1 MIQILQERDC
11 CGCGACSV
19 VCPQNCITM
28 QEGTLGHLFPHVDQT
43 KCVGCGLCD
52 RVCPMQVNLKHCD
65 RQTAVA
71 AFAKD
76 AFTRFEG
83 SSGGMFGVFSKKL
96 LANGYIVYGAAFA
109 EDLKLQ
115 CMSANT
121 VEELSPLYKSKYLQS
136 DMTGGFKKIKE
147 QLRAGKK
154 ILFVSTPCQVYAL
167 KSYLMEDYPNLLTVD
182 FFCHGVPSQRFFN
195 QCLAEEEKALGSKI
209 LRYGF
214 RAKKKRG
221 ATPHYVALSYE
232 KNGRQKDIIDYY
244 FVSPFYAIFQKYIDL
259 RESCYNCRFAGRNR
273 ASDITIGDFHD
284 IDRYIQGVNR
294 FDGVSTVVL
303 NTPKGYAMWD
313 SCLEYVQAYPM
324 DLEKLIS
331 DGQCFGNGTNRPAR
345 RDEFVDDYNK
355 LETEALLRKW
365 ANPNAYRKQQIYYGL
380 PKAIRQKLK
389 KFMGV

>member
-96 LANGYIVYGAAFA
+96 LANGYIVYGAAFD

>member
-28 QEGTLGHLFPHVDQT
+28 QEGTLGHLFPSVDQT
-43 KCVGCGLCD
+43 KCVGCGLCN
-52 RVCPMQVNLKHCD
+52 RVCPMQVDLTHCD
-65 RQTAVA
+65 RQAAVA

-76 AFTRFEG
+76 ATTRFEG

-96 LANGYIVYGAAFA
+96 LANGYIVYGAAFD

-121 VEELSPLYKSKYLQS
+121 EEELSPLYKSKYLQS

>member
-11 CGCGACSV
+11 CGYGACSV

-28 QEGTLGHLFPHVDQT
+28 QEGTLGHLFPRVDQT
-43 KCVGCGLCD
+43 KCVGCGLCN
-52 RVCPMQVNLKHCD
+52 RVCPMQVDLTHCD
-65 RQTAVA
+65 RQAAVA

-76 AFTRFEG
+76 ATTRFEG

-96 LANGYIVYGAAFA
+96 LANGYIVYGAAFD

>member
-28 QEGTLGHLFPHVDQT
+28 QEGTLGHLFPSVDQT
-43 KCVGCGLCD
+43 KCVGCGLCN
-52 RVCPMQVNLKHCD
+52 RVCPMQVDLTHCD
-65 RQTAVA
+65 RQAAVA

-76 AFTRFEG
+76 ATTRFEG

-96 LANGYIVYGAAFA
+96 LANGYIVYGAAFD

-121 VEELSPLYKSKYLQS
+121 EEELSPLYKSKYLQS

-214 RAKKKRG
+214 RAKKKHG

-232 KNGRQKDIIDYY
+232 KNGCEKNIVDYY
-244 FVSPFYAIFQKYIDL
+244 FASPFYAIFQKYIDL
-259 RESCYNCRFAGRNR
+259 RESCYNCRFAGRDR
-273 ASDITIGDFHD
+273 ASDITMGDFHD
-284 IDRYIQGVNR
+284 IDRYIRGVNR

-313 SCLEYVQAYPM
+313 SCLEYVQVYPM

-365 ANPNAYRKQQIYYGL
+365 ANPNAYRKQRIYYGL

>member
-28 QEGTLGHLFPHVDQT
+28 QEGTLGHLFPSVDQT
-43 KCVGCGLCD
+43 KCVGCGLCN
-52 RVCPMQVNLKHCD
+52 RVCPMQVDLTHCD
-65 RQTAVA
+65 RQAAVA

-76 AFTRFEG
+76 ATTRFEG

-96 LANGYIVYGAAFA
+96 LANGYIVYGAAFD

-121 VEELSPLYKSKYLQS
+121 EEELSPLYKSKYLQS

-232 KNGRQKDIIDYY
+232 KNGRQKDSIDYY

-259 RESCYNCRFAGRNR
+259 RESCYNCRFAGRDR

>member
-1 MIQILQERDC
+1 MIQILRERDC

-19 VCPQNCITM
+19 ACPQNCITM
-28 QEGTLGHLFPHVDQT
+28 QEGTLGHLFPSIDQT
-43 KCVGCGLCD
+43 KCINCGLCD
-52 RVCPMQVNLKHCD
+52 KVCPMQVNLTHCD
-65 RQTAVA
+65 GQTAVA

-76 AFTRFEG
+76 ATTRFEG

-96 LANGYIVYGAAFA
+96 LANGYIVYGAAFN

-115 CMSANT
+115 CISANT
-121 VEELSPLYKSKYLQS
+121 EEGLSPLCKSKYLQS
-136 DMTGGFKKIKE
+136 DMTGCFKKVRE

-182 FFCHGVPSQRFFN
+182 FFCHGVPSQRFFD

-214 RAKKKRG
+214 RAKKKHG
-221 ATPHYVALSYE
+221 ATPHYVTLSYE
-232 KNGRQKDIIDYY
+232 KGGCEKNIVDYY
-244 FVSPFYAIFQKYIDL
+244 FASPFYAIFQKYIDL
-259 RESCYNCRFAGRNR
+259 RESCYNCRFAGRDR

-284 IDRYIQGVNR
+284 IDSYIQGINR

-303 NTPKGYAMWD
+303 NTPGGYAMWD
-313 SCLEYVQAYPM
+313 SCLEDVQAYPM

-331 DGQCFGNGTNRPAR
+331 DGQCFGNGTNRPVR
-345 RDEFVDDYNK
+345 RDEFVEDYNK
-355 LETEALLRKW
+355 LETEELLRKW
-365 ANPNAYRKQQIYYGL
+365 ANPNAYRKQRIYYGL
-380 PKAIRQKLK
+380 PKGIRQKLK

>member
-11 CGCGACSV
+11 CGYGACSV

-28 QEGTLGHLFPHVDQT
+28 QEGTLGHLFPRVDQT

-76 AFTRFEG
+76 ASTRFEG

-96 LANGYIVYGAAFA
+96 LANGYIVYGAAFD

>member
-28 QEGTLGHLFPHVDQT
+28 QEGTLGHLFPRVDQT

-76 AFTRFEG
+76 ASTRFEG

-96 LANGYIVYGAAFA
+96 LANGYIVYGAAFD

>member
-76 AFTRFEG
+76 ASTRFEG

-96 LANGYIVYGAAFA
+96 LANGYIVYGAAFD

-182 FFCHGVPSQRFFN
+182 FFCHGVPSQRFFD

-214 RAKKKRG
+214 RAKKKHG

-232 KNGRQKDIIDYY
+232 KNGREKNIVDYY
-244 FVSPFYAIFQKYIDL
+244 FASPFYAIFQKYIDL
-259 RESCYNCRFAGRNR
+259 RESCYNCRFAGRDR

-324 DLEKLIS
+324 NLEKLIS

-355 LETEALLRKW
+355 LEMEALLRKW
-365 ANPNAYRKQQIYYGL
+365 VNPNAYRKQRIYYGL

>member
-11 CGCGACSV
+11 CGYGACSV

-28 QEGTLGHLFPHVDQT
+28 QEGTLGHLFPRVDQT

-76 AFTRFEG
+76 ATTRFEG

-96 LANGYIVYGAAFA
+96 LANGYIVYGAAFD

>member
-1 MIQILQERDC
+1 MSGIRIEILLDGRLSKSTDC
-11 CGCGACSV
+11 G
-19 VCPQNCITM
+19 
-28 QEGTLGHLFPHVDQT
+28 
-43 KCVGCGLCD
+43 
-52 RVCPMQVNLKHCD
+52 
-65 RQTAVA
+65 
-71 AFAKD
+71 
-76 AFTRFEG
+76 
-83 SSGGMFGVFSKKL
+83 
-96 LANGYIVYGAAFA
+96 
-109 EDLKLQ
+109 
-115 CMSANT
+115 
-121 VEELSPLYKSKYLQS
+121 
-136 DMTGGFKKIKE
+136 
-147 QLRAGKK
+147 
-154 ILFVSTPCQVYAL
+154 
-167 KSYLMEDYPNLLTVD
+167 

-232 KNGRQKDIIDYY
+232 KNGRQKDSIDYY

>member
-1 MIQILQERDC
+1 MVQILQERDC
-11 CGCGACSV
+11 CGCGACSA

-76 AFTRFEG
+76 ATTRFEG

-96 LANGYIVYGAAFA
+96 LANGYIVYGAAFD

>member
-28 QEGTLGHLFPHVDQT
+28 QEGTLGHLFPRVDQT

-76 AFTRFEG
+76 ASTRFEG

-96 LANGYIVYGAAFA
+96 LANGYIVYGAAFD

-232 KNGRQKDIIDYY
+232 KKWT
-244 FVSPFYAIFQKYIDL
+244 S
-259 RESCYNCRFAGRNR
+259 
-273 ASDITIGDFHD
+273 
-284 IDRYIQGVNR
+284 
-294 FDGVSTVVL
+294 
-303 NTPKGYAMWD
+303 KGYYRLLF
-313 SCLEYVQAYPM
+313 CLSVLCNFSE
-324 DLEKLIS
+324 
-331 DGQCFGNGTNRPAR
+331 
-345 RDEFVDDYNK
+345 
-355 LETEALLRKW
+355 
-365 ANPNAYRKQQIYYGL
+365 IY
-380 PKAIRQKLK
+380 
-389 KFMGV
+389 

>member
-28 QEGTLGHLFPHVDQT
+28 QEGTLGHLFPRVDQT

-76 AFTRFEG
+76 ASTRFEG

-96 LANGYIVYGAAFA
+96 LANGYIVYGAAFD

-389 KFMGV
+389 KFVGV

>member
-1 MIQILQERDC
+1 MVQILQERDC

-28 QEGTLGHLFPHVDQT
+28 QEGTLGHLFPRVDQT

-76 AFTRFEG
+76 ATTRFEG

-96 LANGYIVYGAAFA
+96 LANGYIVYGAAFD

-182 FFCHGVPSQRFFN
+182 FFCHGVPSQRFFD

>member
-28 QEGTLGHLFPHVDQT
+28 QEGTLGHLFPSVDQT
-43 KCVGCGLCD
+43 KCVGCGLCN
-52 RVCPMQVNLKHCD
+52 RVCPMQVDLTHCD
-65 RQTAVA
+65 RQAAVA

-76 AFTRFEG
+76 ATTRFEG

-96 LANGYIVYGAAFA
+96 LANGYIVYGAAFD

-121 VEELSPLYKSKYLQS
+121 EEELSPLYKSKYLQS

-355 LETEALLRKW
+355 LEMEALLRKW